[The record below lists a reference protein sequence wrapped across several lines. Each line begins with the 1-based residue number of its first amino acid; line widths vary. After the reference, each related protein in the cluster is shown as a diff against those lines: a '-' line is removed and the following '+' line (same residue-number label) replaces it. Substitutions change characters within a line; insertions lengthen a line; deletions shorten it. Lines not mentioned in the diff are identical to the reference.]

1 MRPEE
6 NGGGAGTAQVIH
18 LQRALANMRGKAPLL
33 HKIAQAFLEDSP
45 EQLEAVR
52 RGLEARDAAAAAKSA
67 HAMKSALEL
76 LAADRAFGLARGIE
90 AAGKEENLSLA
101 DQLFEEFQL
110 ELSRVRRELQSL
122 IGCV

>member
-6 NGGGAGTAQVIH
+6 NGGGAGTAKVIH
-18 LQRALANMRGKAPLL
+18 LQRALANMRGKVPLL

-67 HAMKSALEL
+67 HAMKSSLEL

-90 AAGKEENLSLA
+90 AAGKEGNLPLA

-110 ELSRVRRELQSL
+110 ELSRVRRELQRL
-122 IGCV
+122 TGCV